1 MLIFKKAEELQKNL
15 NSSISSLGLVPT
27 MGALHPGHLSLI
39 EKATKENTKVV
50 VSIYINPTQFN
61 RTEDLENYPKN
72 LEKDLQILKP
82 FEKQLLLY
90 TPDHNEVYPKGIQSK
105 KYDFGSLAQHMEGA
119 HRPGHFDGVATVVEA
134 LFKNIKPNKAYFG
147 EKDFQQL
154 QIIKALN
161 SALDLGIEI
170 VDCPSLR
177 ATDGL
182 ALSSRNALMT
192 DIQKKAAT
200 VIYQTLNYINNQ
212 AIDWS
217 IKEMELYFKSKIEAE
232 EGFKMDYFC
241 IAEPSDLVP
250 VTHLDSRKE
259 FRIFIAVY
267 AGKTRLIDNVKLD
280 RK

>member
-90 TPDHNEVYPKGIQSK
+90 IPDHNEVYPEGIQSK

-134 LFKNIKPNKAYFG
+134 LFKNINPNKAYFG

-192 DIQKKAAT
+192 DNQKKAAS

-217 IKEMELYFKSKIEAE
+217 VKEMELYFKSKIEAE

>member
-39 EKATKENTKVV
+39 EKAVKENTKVV

-90 TPDHNEVYPKGIQSK
+90 TPDHNEVYPEGIQSK